1 MFQFNLFFFFTFI
14 FMVILFISN
23 YIYKFKLKQFKTK
36 YDSHQFSSDNSPL
49 YKIYP
54 VEKKIH
60 KLIYYL
66 YIIGLVLF
74 VAGLFLV
81 LSNMD
86 VSISYM
92 QFGLFLLI
100 LSAVINLVVTINYFR
115 IIKKEQLALQ
125 IYSSSNNL
133 ENKVLFILPAKIT
146 FYKKISYVSLFLAQS
161 CLLVSLIT
169 ESGLI

>member
-115 IIKKEQLALQ
+115 IIKKEQL
-125 IYSSSNNL
+125 
-133 ENKVLFILPAKIT
+133 
-146 FYKKISYVSLFLAQS
+146 
-161 CLLVSLIT
+161 
-169 ESGLI
+169 

>member
-49 YKIYP
+49 YKIYS

-169 ESGLI
+169 ESGLV